1 METGTHAPALRS
13 ANEVPYSPV
22 AFGQQYACLPKLDA
36 ILREAQPSAASHRRN
51 LPPITTS
58 GGGEPPGGERRPAF
72 ERGAQRNPQLLN
84 RLRRT
89 ERNARRGG
97 RRSPS
102 RPTSTQAR
110 PPPGEAQG
118 EARRATA
125 FCPQVSAAADP
136 GSWDPGRIQDPRDGC
151 IIPRPGVSLRPASRM
166 ATSPGRTYRR
176 RTRRRQEQHLSASN
190 SGRHGYREHR
200 HDTRCRA

>member
-22 AFGQQYACLPKLDA
+22 AFGQQYACLPKLNA

-102 RPTSTQAR
+102 RPTTDQATTTTR
-110 PPPGEAQG
+110 RGAGGGAPRRVRVHGGCQSLLVSSQDGE
-118 EARRATA
+118 
-125 FCPQVSAAADP
+125 PSAAP
-136 GSWDPGRIQDPRDGC
+136 QKIR
-151 IIPRPGVSLRPASRM
+151 SLVFPFS
-166 ATSPGRTYRR
+166 
-176 RTRRRQEQHLSASN
+176 H
-190 SGRHGYREHR
+190 
-200 HDTRCRA
+200 

>member
-102 RPTSTQAR
+102 RPTTDQATTTTR
-110 PPPGEAQG
+110 RGAGGGAPRRVRVPGGCQSLLVSSQDG
-118 EARRATA
+118 E
-125 FCPQVSAAADP
+125 PSAAP
-136 GSWDPGRIQDPRDGC
+136 QKIR
-151 IIPRPGVSLRPASRM
+151 SLVFPFS
-166 ATSPGRTYRR
+166 
-176 RTRRRQEQHLSASN
+176 H
-190 SGRHGYREHR
+190 
-200 HDTRCRA
+200 

>member
-102 RPTSTQAR
+102 RPTTDQATTTTR
-110 PPPGEAQG
+110 RGAGGGAPRRVRVHGGCQSLLVSSQDGE
-118 EARRATA
+118 
-125 FCPQVSAAADP
+125 PSAAP
-136 GSWDPGRIQDPRDGC
+136 QKIR
-151 IIPRPGVSLRPASRM
+151 SLVFPFS
-166 ATSPGRTYRR
+166 
-176 RTRRRQEQHLSASN
+176 H
-190 SGRHGYREHR
+190 
-200 HDTRCRA
+200 

>member
-97 RRSPS
+97 AAKPQPTDH
-102 RPTSTQAR
+102 RPGNDHHQAR
-110 PPPGEAQG
+110 RRG
-118 EARRATA
+118 RRAAPGACSRGMSVVVGFKPRRGTVR
-125 FCPQVSAAADP
+125 CPPEDTLSCLPFFALT
-136 GSWDPGRIQDPRDGC
+136 
-151 IIPRPGVSLRPASRM
+151 RPFSLILLQLQFYFFL
-166 ATSPGRTYRR
+166 G
-176 RTRRRQEQHLSASN
+176 Q
-190 SGRHGYREHR
+190 
-200 HDTRCRA
+200 

>member
-36 ILREAQPSAASHRRN
+36 ILREAQPSAASHRRT

-84 RLRRT
+84 RLRRP

-102 RPTSTQAR
+102 RPTTDQATTTTR
-110 PPPGEAQG
+110 RGAGGGAPRRVRVHGGCQSLLVSSQDGE
-118 EARRATA
+118 
-125 FCPQVSAAADP
+125 PSAAP
-136 GSWDPGRIQDPRDGC
+136 QKIR
-151 IIPRPGVSLRPASRM
+151 SLVFPFS
-166 ATSPGRTYRR
+166 
-176 RTRRRQEQHLSASN
+176 H
-190 SGRHGYREHR
+190 
-200 HDTRCRA
+200 

>member
-102 RPTSTQAR
+102 RPTTDQATTTTR
-110 PPPGEAQG
+110 RGAGGGAPRG
-118 EARRATA
+118 EARRAGCVFTGD
-125 FCPQVSAAADP
+125 VSRCWFQAKTGNRPLPPRRYALL
-136 GSWDPGRIQDPRDGC
+136 SSLFRINPPLFSDTPP
-151 IIPRPGVSLRPASRM
+151 IAILFLPWSVSSM
-166 ATSPGRTYRR
+166 HQNDS
-176 RTRRRQEQHLSASN
+176 
-190 SGRHGYREHR
+190 
-200 HDTRCRA
+200 

>member
-102 RPTSTQAR
+102 RPTTDQATTTTRRGAGGGAPRHHQAR
-110 PPPGEAQG
+110 RRG
-118 EARRATA
+118 RRAAPGACSRGMSVVVGFKPRRGTVR
-125 FCPQVSAAADP
+125 CPPEDTLSCLPFFALT
-136 GSWDPGRIQDPRDGC
+136 
-151 IIPRPGVSLRPASRM
+151 RPFSLILLQLQFYFFL
-166 ATSPGRTYRR
+166 G
-176 RTRRRQEQHLSASN
+176 Q
-190 SGRHGYREHR
+190 
-200 HDTRCRA
+200 

>member
-36 ILREAQPSAASHRRN
+36 ILREAQPSAASHRRT

-102 RPTSTQAR
+102 RPTTDQATTTTR
-110 PPPGEAQG
+110 RGAGGGAPRRVRVHGGCQSLLVSSQDGE
-118 EARRATA
+118 
-125 FCPQVSAAADP
+125 PSAAP
-136 GSWDPGRIQDPRDGC
+136 QKIR
-151 IIPRPGVSLRPASRM
+151 SLVFPFS
-166 ATSPGRTYRR
+166 
-176 RTRRRQEQHLSASN
+176 H
-190 SGRHGYREHR
+190 
-200 HDTRCRA
+200 

>member
-36 ILREAQPSAASHRRN
+36 ILREAQPSAASHRRT

-58 GGGEPPGGERRPAF
+58 GGGEPPGGERRPAFERGAQRNPQLLKGEPPGGERRPAF

-102 RPTSTQAR
+102 RPTTDQATTTTR
-110 PPPGEAQG
+110 RGAGGGAPRRVRVHGGCQSLLVSSQDGE
-118 EARRATA
+118 
-125 FCPQVSAAADP
+125 PSAAP
-136 GSWDPGRIQDPRDGC
+136 QKIR
-151 IIPRPGVSLRPASRM
+151 SLVFPFS
-166 ATSPGRTYRR
+166 
-176 RTRRRQEQHLSASN
+176 H
-190 SGRHGYREHR
+190 
-200 HDTRCRA
+200 

>member
-51 LPPITTS
+51 LPPTTTS

-102 RPTSTQAR
+102 RPTTDQATTTTR
-110 PPPGEAQG
+110 RGAGGGAPRRVRVHGGCQSLLVSSQDGE
-118 EARRATA
+118 
-125 FCPQVSAAADP
+125 PSAAP
-136 GSWDPGRIQDPRDGC
+136 QKIR
-151 IIPRPGVSLRPASRM
+151 SLVFPFS
-166 ATSPGRTYRR
+166 
-176 RTRRRQEQHLSASN
+176 H
-190 SGRHGYREHR
+190 
-200 HDTRCRA
+200 